1 MRAALARCF
10 CCAEL
15 TIMAMNPALSFRD
28 LTLGYERHPA
38 VHHLNGS
45 IAQGSLLAVVGP
57 NGAGKSTLL
66 KGISGV
72 IQPLGGAIDRAGLK
86 PQQIA
91 YLPQSADIDRRF
103 PISVYDL
110 VSMGQWKSIGLF
122 GGFGR
127 KERHRML
134 DAIAAV
140 GLSGFEKRAIS
151 TLSGGQMQRALF
163 ARLLLQDAPVILLDE
178 PFTAID
184 AKTTA
189 DLLDLV
195 HRWRDEKRTVIAV
208 LHDMGVVK
216 SHFPETLLLARE
228 EVAWGN
234 TADVLKGD
242 NLLKARR
249 MVEAFDDNAA
259 LCEKTA

>member
-1 MRAALARCF
+1 VSVVPVKPALA
-10 CCAEL
+10 
-15 TIMAMNPALSFRD
+15 FRD

-38 VHHLNGS
+38 VHHLDGS
-45 IAQGSLLAVVGP
+45 VAEGSLLAIVGP

-72 IQPLGGAIDRAGLK
+72 IQPLQGSIDRAGLK

-91 YLPQSADIDRRF
+91 YLPQSADIDRSF
-103 PISVYDL
+103 PIAVYDL
-110 VSMGQWKSIGLF
+110 VSMGQWKTLGLF
-122 GGFGR
+122 GG
-127 KERHRML
+127 L
-134 DAIAAV
+134 DRTARTRVMDALAAV
-140 GLSGFEKRAIS
+140 GLSGFEKRSIS

-184 AKTTA
+184 ARTTA
-189 DLLDLV
+189 DLLQLV
-195 HRWRDEKRTVIAV
+195 HRWQDEKRTIIAV
-208 LHDMGVVK
+208 LHDMNLVK
-216 SHFPETLLLARE
+216 SHFPQTLLLARE

-234 TADVLKGD
+234 TADVLKSE

-249 MVEAFDDNAA
+249 MVESFDDDAA
-259 LCEKTA
+259 ICDKAA

>member
-1 MRAALARCF
+1 MTRAAHSLRF
-10 CCAEL
+10 
-15 TIMAMNPALSFRD
+15 TD

-38 VHHLNGS
+38 VHHLAGE
-45 IAQGSLLAVVGP
+45 IAQGELLAVVGP

-72 IQPLGGAIDRAGLK
+72 LQPLGGTLDRGGLK

-91 YLPQSADIDRRF
+91 YLPQAAEIDRRF
-103 PISVYDL
+103 PISVLDF
-110 VSMGQWKSIGLF
+110 VSMGQWRSIGLF
-122 GGFGR
+122 GGLTGSHCAR
-127 KERHRML
+127 VAE
-134 DAIAAV
+134 AIAAV
-140 GLSGFEKRAIS
+140 GMSGFESRAIA

-189 DLLDLV
+189 DLLNLV

-216 SHFPETLLLARE
+216 SHFPNTLPA
-228 EVAWGN
+228 
-234 TADVLKGD
+234 
-242 NLLKARR
+242 
-249 MVEAFDDNAA
+249 
-259 LCEKTA
+259 CP